1 MTRQEYL
8 SELSS
13 NLMSLSAEEREDA
26 VRFYEEY
33 FEDAGPENEAAV
45 MEELG
50 KPYTLAKSIICE
62 QSAYSKSQSYAKL
75 KASRSMGTKT
85 ASAAD
90 NSANAEPDAM
100 PGENAAPHT
109 QYTAYNYSYEN
120 SSSAQTNEP
129 KQQSEADTASK
140 NYDTS
145 YEAYKENYR
154 SSASSSGATYTSKP
168 RSSNDNAVI
177 FILGLVFGAIFGI
190 PILIFLILAFICLGI
205 GAIAAAVAAV
215 IMLILGIVGLVSG
228 SGLILIGLGVALA
241 GIGLI
246 LSVPA
251 VIGIGK
257 LIPWIFR
264 QIGKFF
270 RKFAGGVA

>member
-50 KPYTLAKSIICE
+50 KPYALAKSIICE

-75 KASRSMGTKT
+75 KASRSMGTAG

-90 NSANAEPDAM
+90 NSANAEPDVM
-100 PGENAAPHT
+100 PGKDATPHT

-120 SSSAQTNEP
+120 SGSAQTNET

-154 SSASSSGATYTSKP
+154 SSASSSGQTYTSKP
-168 RSSNDNAVI
+168 RSSDNTAI
-177 FILGLVFGAIFGI
+177 FILGLIFGAIFGI
-190 PILIFLILAFICLGI
+190 PLLIFLILTFIGI
-205 GAIAAAVAAV
+205 GLGALALAVCAV
-215 IMLILGIVGLVSG
+215 IFIILGLVGLASG
-228 SGLILIGLGVALA
+228 SGLILICVGVAAA
-241 GIGLI
+241 GLGLI

-251 VIGIGK
+251 VLGIGK

-270 RKFAGGVA
+270 KKFAGGVA

>member
-13 NLMSLSAEEREDA
+13 NLMSLSEEEREDA

-45 MEELG
+45 MAELG

-75 KASRSMGTKT
+75 KASRSMGTTSAST
-85 ASAAD
+85 AD
-90 NSANAEPDAM
+90 TSANAEPDVM
-100 PGENAAPHT
+100 PGESAAPHT

-120 SSSAQTNEP
+120 SGSAQANEP
-129 KQQSEADTASK
+129 KQQSETDTASK

-145 YEAYKENYR
+145 YEAYKESYG
-154 SSASSSGATYTSKP
+154 SSASSGKNYT
-168 RSSNDNAVI
+168 RSSSGSSSDNTAI
-177 FILGLVFGAIFGI
+177 FILGLILGAIFGI
-190 PILIFLILAFICLGI
+190 PLLIFLIITLICLGL
-205 GAIAAAVAAV
+205 GAVALAVFAV
-215 IMLILGIVGLVSG
+215 IFIILGIVGLVSG
-228 SGLILIGLGVALA
+228 SGLILIAVGVALA
-241 GIGLI
+241 GLGLI
-246 LSVPA
+246 ISVPA
-251 VIGIGK
+251 VLGIGK
-257 LIPWIFR
+257 LVPWIFR

-270 RKFAGGVA
+270 KKFAGGVA

>member
-45 MEELG
+45 MDELG

-75 KASRSMGTKT
+75 KASRSMGTAG

-90 NSANAEPDAM
+90 NSANAEPDVM
-100 PGENAAPHT
+100 PGKDATPHT

-120 SSSAQTNEP
+120 SGSAQTNET
-129 KQQSEADTASK
+129 KQQSEKDTASK

-145 YEAYKENYR
+145 YETYKENYR
-154 SSASSSGATYTSKP
+154 SSASSSGQTYTSKP
-168 RSSNDNAVI
+168 SSNDNTAI
-177 FILGLVFGAIFGI
+177 FILGLIFGVFFGI
-190 PILIFLILAFICLGI
+190 PLLIFLIFTFIGI
-205 GAIAAAVAAV
+205 GLGALALAVCAV
-215 IMLILGIVGLVSG
+215 IFIILGLVGLASG
-228 SGLILIGLGVALA
+228 SGLILICVGVAAAGLGF
-241 GIGLI
+241 I

-251 VIGIGK
+251 VLGIGK
-257 LIPWIFR
+257 FIPWIFR

-270 RKFAGGVA
+270 KKFSGGVA